1 MSEAVVTDVELQ
13 HAVVFL
19 QETNIESTHA
29 HKDTSSTKLFFS
41 GTISLSLPNQTKLR
55 CFYQGRRSGYES
67 RGDGIHVNPERSFG
81 GTNGEP
87 PSEASQLRK
96 GGPGALPRKISKTY
110 MANGAI
116 YVIPELYIVNIIS
129 LYCNKTC
136 INYASFITIKSIG

>member
-1 MSEAVVTDVELQ
+1 MLVV
-13 HAVVFL
+13 
-19 QETNIESTHA
+19 
-29 HKDTSSTKLFFS
+29 
-41 GTISLSLPNQTKLR
+41 
-55 CFYQGRRSGYES
+55 YQGRRSGYES
-67 RGDGIHVNPERSFG
+67 GGDGIHVNPERSFG

-87 PSEASQLRK
+87 PSEASQLGK
-96 GGPGALPRKISKTY
+96 GGPGAVPRKMSKTY